1 VDAAEAVAAYGA
13 AWNERDEAARSALL
27 ERAWSEDGIYQDPS
41 ARAEGRAE
49 LVAHIGG
56 FQALAPGHTIE
67 LVSGVDHYG
76 SLFRFA
82 WEMRN
87 GQERVLEGVDFGEFA
102 DDGRIRRIT
111 GFFGPFPDLAP

>member
-1 VDAAEAVAAYGA
+1 MEPADAIAAYGA
-13 AWNERDEAARSALL
+13 AWNEHDEAARTALL
-27 ERAWSEDGIYQDPS
+27 ERAWSEDGLYQDPS
-41 ARAEGRAE
+41 ASAEGRTA

-56 FQALAPGHTIE
+56 FHAMAPGHSIE
-67 LVSGVDHYG
+67 LVSGIDHYG

-87 GQERVLEGVDFGEFA
+87 GEERVLEGMDFGEFA